1 MSLLAGALMTVF
13 TPIFDTNPWIL
24 ALFPPVLTVRGGI
37 GGIFSGNLSTMLHLG
52 LIKPRVRG
60 NTPLFKSLISSVLVI
75 TTIDTLI
82 LGAVSFIL
90 NLVSG
95 NADSDMWIIFLS
107 VPTIA
112 CMLAVSVSVPLTS
125 LLAIQTYNRGL
136 DPDIL
141 VYPILASM
149 NDIIV
154 TVFYVATI
162 YLVLLQGVYF
172 GFLIVLFLVIL
183 LGVSFIVY
191 SNLGDSF
198 FLKTIKEGSFIVV
211 VSSLFGSVNGV
222 LLSRLSGYISV
233 TPGLITLY
241 PALTNALGNIGSI
254 IGSKT
259 TTDMAL
265 GYARSFIE
273 ELRDA
278 GESIIEV
285 ELPAFLMHIVFASL
299 SFIIAG
305 SSTPGVSF
313 TKLLGVALV
322 TNLLSFLV
330 ISVFALFAAYR
341 AFQLGLNPDNIV
353 IPSITM
359 LSDTTATLAI
369 TPAVMLVG
377 ILGL

>member
-1 MSLLAGALMTVF
+1 
-13 TPIFDTNPWIL
+13 
-24 ALFPPVLTVRGGI
+24 
-37 GGIFSGNLSTMLHLG
+37 
-52 LIKPRVRG
+52 
-60 NTPLFKSLISSVLVI
+60 
-75 TTIDTLI
+75 
-82 LGAVSFIL
+82 
-90 NLVSG
+90 
-95 NADSDMWIIFLS
+95 
-107 VPTIA
+107 
-112 CMLAVSVSVPLTS
+112 
-125 LLAIQTYNRGL
+125 
-136 DPDIL
+136 
-141 VYPILASM
+141 
-149 NDIIV
+149 
-154 TVFYVATI
+154 
-162 YLVLLQGVYF
+162 
-172 GFLIVLFLVIL
+172 
-183 LGVSFIVY
+183 
-191 SNLGDSF
+191 
-198 FLKTIKEGSFIVV
+198 VV

-377 ILGL
+377 LLGL